1 MTFSIVGRSPD
12 GSALGVAVAS
22 KFLAA
27 GAYVPA
33 AAADAG
39 AVATQA
45 YANLSL
51 RTRGLTLLRQGLS
64 APELLADFFEGDPQ
78 REERQAGVVDAR
90 GGAATFTGKRVQP
103 WAGGQIGE
111 GPEGSFAA
119 QGNMLAGSQV
129 VDAMVKTWV
138 GSDPAA
144 SLAQRLVGALG
155 AGQEAGGDPRG
166 KQAAAVLVV
175 SAGAGYGG
183 LSDVAVDL
191 RSDDSPEPIG
201 DLMRMLDLHELY
213 FGMTPESELLAFDDR
228 LLEELRVRLASVGY
242 ASGDVSRDLYDWMGR
257 ENFEERWYDDKVDPI
272 VLQQLQKM
280 SAHPLEMLRDHAR
293 EK

>member
-33 AAADAG
+33 AAVGAG

-45 YANLSL
+45 YGNLAL
-51 RTRGLTLLRQGLS
+51 RTDGLALLRQGYT
-64 APELLADFFEGDPQ
+64 ARQLLAEFFLDDPK

-90 GGAATFTGKRVQP
+90 GATATFTGNRVQP
-103 WAGGQIGE
+103 WAGGRTGE

-119 QGNMLAGSQV
+119 QGNMLVGPDV
-129 VDAMVKTWV
+129 VDAMVDAWRS
-138 GSDPAA
+138 SDL
-144 SLAQRLVGALG
+144 SLPLARRLVAALR
-155 AGQEAGGDPRG
+155 AGQDAGGDPRG

-175 SAGAGYGG
+175 SPGGGYGG
-183 LSDVAVDL
+183 LSDVVVDL

-201 DLMRMLDLHELY
+201 ELGRMLDLHELY
-213 FGMTPESELLAFDDR
+213 FGTTPE
-228 LLEELRVRLASVGY
+228 EELVPLDALADELRQRLARAGY
-242 ASGDVSRDLYDWMGR
+242 DSGDVSRDLYDWMGR
-257 ENFEERWYDDKVDPI
+257 ENFEERWHDGGLVDPV
-272 VLQQLQKM
+272 VLDQLRQ
-280 SAHPLEMLRDHAR
+280 AT
-293 EK
+293 

>member
-33 AAADAG
+33 AAPDAG

-51 RTRGLTLLRQGLS
+51 RTRGLALLRQGVS
-64 APELLADFFEGDPQ
+64 ASELLAVFFEGDPQ

-103 WAGGQIGE
+103 WAGGQVGE
-111 GPEGSFAA
+111 QPEGSFAA
-119 QGNMLAGSQV
+119 QGNMLAGPQV
-129 VDAMVKTWV
+129 VDAMAQAWL
-138 GSDPAA
+138 GSDPTA
-144 SLAQRLVGALG
+144 SLAQRLVQALR

-201 DLMRMLDLHELY
+201 ELERMLDLHELY
-213 FGMTPESELLAFDDR
+213 FGTTPESELLAYDDQ
-228 LLEELRVRLASVGY
+228 LLGELRTRLARVGY
-242 ASGDVSRDLYDWMGR
+242 TSGDVYRDLYDWMGR
-257 ENFEERWYDDKVDPI
+257 ENFEERWHDGKVDPI
-272 VLQQLQKM
+272 VLQQLREM
-280 SAHPLEMLRDHAR
+280 SADTH
-293 EK
+293 